1 MNTTERKLRKTIRG
15 IIKESLDL
23 SEAEG
28 EGGGDDSTPQQ
39 KMIAKFSGLPW
50 AATLTQQIN
59 TTNEFSELMTLFIN
73 FFAAMNTMDAPQEKT
88 AIRKV
93 MTAYL
98 KDNPEETPGD
108 PTTASIRPGDPDETA
123 SFTQDIEIPENRTVK
138 ENRTN
143 IKKNLLKQVR
153 KRKNA

>member
-28 EGGGDDSTPQQ
+28 EGGGDDSTPQH
-39 KMIAKFSGLPW
+39 KMLAKFSGLPW
-50 AATLTQQIN
+50 AAALTKQIN

-98 KDNPEETPGD
+98 KDNPEETDEVPAIDDVGAGGDSTQPGG
-108 PTTASIRPGDPDETA
+108 RM
-123 SFTQDIEIPENRTVK
+123 FQ